1 MQNLYV
7 LNFKWFAQK
16 ETSNSTRSQACRL
29 SNKSIDFLTLLF
41 VYLAEAPTGVSWVP
55 PESHL
60 NQRLGHR
67 SAIYWLGRGSG
78 EVPNAWNTDTCLF
91 VSSLILRL
99 FNVTRQDLNSDYCS
113 LSWTHFVPLNGAA
126 YSLFT
131 RILFWGYAHAL
142 SLSGL
147 DSVGC
152 VNILAPGSMPGN
164 SFKPRWLGKKTEL
177 TRGIRPVLWC
187 KPSAHTVSIPIILFL
202 HSISSPTPPFWQ
214 GLSPEGWGRW
224 S

>member
-1 MQNLYV
+1 MVRPKGNLELYP
-7 LNFKWFAQK
+7 K
-16 ETSNSTRSQACRL
+16 SACRL
-29 SNKSIDFLTLLF
+29 SNKSIDFLTLFF
-41 VYLAEAPTGVSWVP
+41 VYLAEARTGVSWVP

-78 EVPNAWNTDTCLF
+78 EAPNAWNTDTCLF

-99 FNVTRQDLNSDYCS
+99 FNVTEQDLNSDYCS
-113 LSWTHFVPLNGAA
+113 LSWTHFVPLNGAG

-131 RILFWGYAHAL
+131 RILFWGYGHSL

-147 DSVGC
+147 DSWAVSTFWLQVACQVTVLNLDDLERRLSWRVG
-152 VNILAPGSMPGN
+152 
-164 SFKPRWLGKKTEL
+164 LG
-177 TRGIRPVLWC
+177 PVLWC

>member
-99 FNVTRQDLNSDYCS
+99 FNVTRQDVNSDYCS

-147 DSVGC
+147 DSWAVSTFWLQVACQVTVLNLDDLERRLSWRVG
-152 VNILAPGSMPGN
+152 
-164 SFKPRWLGKKTEL
+164 LGQCCDASL
-177 TRGIRPVLWC
+177 LRTRF
-187 KPSAHTVSIPIILFL
+187 LFL
-202 HSISSPTPPFWQ
+202 
-214 GLSPEGWGRW
+214 
-224 S
+224 